1 MEEKEKGIPS
11 AMTRPHRRLWLVGRF
26 LLPIAFFFVV
36 TVIMTYP
43 LITNLTGGLIRHPI
57 ISRSVDIDTERWAF
71 WWFKTAIVDR
81 QRNPFYTDMLYYPY
95 RQADNPLP
103 LYYNDNHPLDMI
115 IAMPIIMSNNSVVG
129 PTLAYNLLTLAHLT
143 FAGCAMFWLVRYLL
157 SNRGDVRRTRPGE
170 ESKRQPTSITGG
182 ATLVGGLVA
191 GILYAFSPLH
201 QYQLDAG
208 HLVLLA
214 TGWMLLHILFLH
226 KLLYNH
232 HVQPNNPGIDSG
244 EPAAGEA
251 RKQRRRMIVNGV
263 LAALSLLATSFTNW
277 YLTAFLL
284 VLATLMALVRFAQQP
299 REWRA
304 TAIKMAAVLAL
315 WLVGVSPFLIATIR
329 GISAASSELVSGLD
343 YEVTL
348 SLSPLDL
355 ITISKDTRVE
365 PALWWPGTLGY
376 TAMILG
382 AVGVVAARRM
392 RRSVLFWIVLIT
404 AGVTLSLGPYLKW
417 DPEVREVSGTTG
429 IPLPY
434 LLFRNLPFMS
444 IARAPRRFVLLADM
458 GLSVL
463 AGFGASYLVYQ
474 ASQLKSR
481 LANVSMA
488 RALPWAVAAIL
499 IVVPILELQT
509 LPQPVAK
516 VVASPFLVEL
526 GADKDDYAI
535 LELPVTTHYSR
546 DHDRMFNQTLHRK
559 KIIGGYLSRR
569 VYDYYWDASSP
580 FQSIARM
587 SLQGDPDIV
596 PTLSPLEVCNYYNIP
611 YIVEYK
617 QSISYERPED
627 RQQVR
632 DFVRQVFGDP
642 SAAMIYEDE
651 HLTAYRVPPT
661 APQPSP
667 TVMVHEDQQLI
678 VYREPAAPAQARPL
692 IWLGD
697 GWFPA
702 ESEKSDD
709 GGETARVW
717 RWSKGSSELYISTQR
732 PISVRMRFVSSTLRG
747 EGDLDVVVNGSVVR
761 QFRLTPQI
769 TPFEVDL
776 ELPVGQTQITFRNNA
791 QTVTPIEASVCTHD
805 ARELSFVV
813 TNLNI
818 ETR

>member
-1 MEEKEKGIPS
+1 LSTSLIDEASKQNTRQEEREPAILS
-11 AMTRPHRRLWLVGRF
+11 AKARPYSRLRPLGRF
-26 LLPIAFFFVV
+26 LLPIAFFLVT

-43 LITNLTGGLIRHPI
+43 LITDLTGGIIRHPI

-103 LYYNDNHPLDMI
+103 LYYNDNHPLDMM
-115 IAMPIIMSNNSVVG
+115 IAMPVIIANNSVVG

-157 SNRGDVRRTRPGE
+157 SRREDVRDTRSGE
-170 ESKRQPTSITGG
+170 ESTRQPIGVTGG
-182 ATLVGGLVA
+182 AAIVGGLVA

-232 HVQPNNPGIDSG
+232 HIQDADPGRESDEHGTG
-244 EPAAGEA
+244 ET
-251 RKQRRRMIVNGV
+251 RKQRRRMILNGM
-263 LAALSLLATSFTNW
+263 LAALFLLATSFTNW

-284 VLATLMALVRFAQQP
+284 VLAVLMALVRIVQQP

-304 TAIKMAAVLAL
+304 TSVKMVAVLAL
-315 WLVGVSPFLIATIR
+315 WLVGVSPFLLATIR
-329 GISAASSELVSGLD
+329 GIPAAASELVSGLD

-355 ITISKDTRVE
+355 ITVSKDTRVE

-382 AVGVVAARRM
+382 AVGIVAARRM
-392 RRSVLFWIVLIT
+392 RRSVLFWIVLII

-429 IPLPY
+429 VPLPY

-463 AGFGASYLVYQ
+463 AGFGASYLIYQ
-474 ASQLKSR
+474 VSR
-481 LANVSMA
+481 LRARLTNRA
-488 RALPWAVAAIL
+488 IGRALPWAVAAIL
-499 IVVPILELQT
+499 IAVPILELQT
-509 LPQPVAK
+509 LPQPIGK
-516 VVASPFLVEL
+516 VVASPFLVGL
-526 GADKDDYAI
+526 GNDKEDYAI

-546 DHDRMFNQTLHRK
+546 DHDRMFKQTLHHK

-569 VYDYYWDASSP
+569 VHDYYLDASSP

-587 SLQGDPDIV
+587 SLDKGPDIV
-596 PTLSPLEVCNYYNIP
+596 PPLSPLAVCNYYNIP

-617 QSISYERPED
+617 ESISYERPED
-627 RQQVR
+627 REQVR

-651 HLTAYRVPPT
+651 QLIAYRVPP
-661 APQPSP
+661 PPSQPS
-667 TVMVHEDQQLI
+667 
-678 VYREPAAPAQARPL
+678 PL

-702 ESEKSDD
+702 ESEKSGD
-709 GGETARVW
+709 GGESARVW
-717 RWSKGSSELYISTQR
+717 RWSKGASELYVSTREQL
-732 PISVRMRFVSSTLRG
+732 SMRIQFASSTLRG
-747 EGDLDVVVNGSVVR
+747 EGDLEVLVNGKVVR
-761 QFRLTPQI
+761 QFRLTPRI

-776 ELPVGQTQITFRNNA
+776 EIPPGQTQITFRSNA
-791 QTVTPIEASVCTHD
+791 KTVTPIEAGISTND

-813 TNLNI
+813 ADLKI
-818 ETR
+818 ETK